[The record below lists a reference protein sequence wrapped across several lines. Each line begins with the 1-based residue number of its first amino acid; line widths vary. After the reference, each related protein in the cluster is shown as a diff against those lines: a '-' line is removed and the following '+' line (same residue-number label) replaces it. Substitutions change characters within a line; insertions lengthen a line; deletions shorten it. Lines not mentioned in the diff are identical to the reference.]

1 MTEAKGS
8 SPLLFSSQLS
18 MLGLLKLVVGL
29 LGCLSG
35 FLSLFHGSTLLQHGV

>member
-18 MLGLLKLVVGL
+18 MLSLLELLVGL
-29 LGCLSG
+29 L
-35 FLSLFHGSTLLQHGV
+35 